1 MNIFKKKNQVEEENK
16 GVDLKHKVLECLNS
30 KLQGTLYDDCVIMPR
45 GFTVDVQI
53 GRCEVKNDVH
63 LVQVIYIIK
72 NDDLDE
78 PMIDPVDSQGKT
90 EDDAV
95 KMSVEIFFGGL
106 WHPLNQ
112 SIQKKNPTH
121 ISVNYLM
128 QHYDFDMYAQSVVRI
143 GGKEKNPTMLLN
155 YIKAELPKYLGSK
168 KYYWVRIYLAKFKEK
183 KIIEIRINGTMCPG
197 LSKFFK
203 SYIDSWEETEGFV
216 SEKQYAV
223 FVQREDDKCP
233 FTKQLVVDTA
243 RKTIPLMEN
252 CSSPEDYK
260 TMIKEIEDMTG
271 GDKALAAEIRIFI
284 PEILARLTMGYQEG
298 DSLFL
303 MEDGSNIEFRKTQL
317 RSYFYI
323 QQVLLEYLSKK
334 PEQERVMRI
343 VSNSAAFRE
352 LKKAHEEGHEPKE
365 LYVPGTSYK
374 IGIEN
379 YKVW

>member
-16 GVDLKHKVLECLNS
+16 DVDIKHKVLECLNS
-30 KLQGTLYDDCVIMPR
+30 KLQGTVYDDCVIMPR

-63 LVQVIYIIK
+63 LVQVIYIVK

-78 PMIDPVDSQGKT
+78 PIIDPVDSQGKT
-90 EDDAV
+90 EEDAV

-168 KYYWVRIYLAKFKEK
+168 KYYWVRMYLAKFKEK
-183 KIIEIRINGTMCPG
+183 KIIEIRVNGTVCSG
-197 LSKFFK
+197 LSRFFK
-203 SYIDSWEETEGFV
+203 EYIDSWEETEGFV

-243 RKTIPLMEN
+243 KKTIPLMEN

-260 TMIKEIEDMTG
+260 QMINEIEEMTG
-271 GDKALAAEIRIFI
+271 GNKALAAEIRIFI

-352 LKKAHEEGHEPKE
+352 LKKAHEAGHEPKE

-374 IGIEN
+374 IGIED